1 MAKILIS
8 WFDFSISHSD
18 LHIAKF
24 DFTISRLA
32 SNFYGIS
39 AQMGTG
45 TIGTARNG
53 RISGMNGANGA
64 KGWMVRSVVG
74 SGCGDIAGDTGILGA
89 LHGAALEEP
98 AIVVFGQL
106 LPVCGGHRH
115 QLL

>member
-1 MAKILIS
+1 MEKILIS
-8 WFDFSISHSD
+8 WFDFSISHAD
-18 LHIAKF
+18 LHIAKV
-24 DFTISRLA
+24 DFTISRFA
-32 SNFYGIS
+32 SNFYAIS

-45 TIGTARNG
+45 AIGTAPDG
-53 RISGMNGANGA
+53 RILGMNGAT
-64 KGWMVRSVVG
+64 GWMARSVVG
-74 SGCGDIAGDTGILGA
+74 SGCGDIAGDAGILGA

>member
-8 WFDFSISHSD
+8 WFDFCISHSD

-24 DFTISRLA
+24 DFTVSRFA
-32 SNFYGIS
+32 SNFYAIS
-39 AQMGTG
+39 VQMGTG
-45 TIGTARNG
+45 TIGTAPDG
-53 RISGMNGANGA
+53 RISGMNGETGLIT
-64 KGWMVRSVVG
+64 RSVVG
-74 SGCGDIAGDTGILGA
+74 RGCGDIADDAGILGA

>member
-8 WFDFSISHSD
+8 WFDFCISHSD

-24 DFTISRLA
+24 DFTISRFA
-32 SNFYGIS
+32 SNFYAIS

-45 TIGTARNG
+45 TIGTAPDG
-53 RISGMNGANGA
+53 RISGMNGETR
-64 KGWMVRSVVG
+64 WMVRSVVG
-74 SGCGDIAGDTGILGA
+74 SGCGDIANNAGILGA

-98 AIVVFGQL
+98 AIVVFCQL

>member
-8 WFDFSISHSD
+8 WFDLSISHSN

-24 DFTISRLA
+24 DFTISRIA
-32 SNFYGIS
+32 SNFYAIS
-39 AQMGTG
+39 VQMGTG
-45 TIGTARNG
+45 AIGTARDG
-53 RISGMNGANGA
+53 GMPGMNGGT
-64 KGWMVRSVVG
+64 GWMARSVVG
-74 SGCGDIAGDTGILGA
+74 SGCSDIAGDTGILGA

-106 LPVCGGHRH
+106 LPVCSGHRH

>member
-1 MAKILIS
+1 MAEILIS

-24 DFTISRLA
+24 DFTISRFA
-32 SNFYGIS
+32 SHFYGIS

-45 TIGTARNG
+45 AIGTAPDG
-53 RISGMNGANGA
+53 RIVGMNGAT
-64 KGWMVRSVVG
+64 GWMTRSVVG

-89 LHGAALEEP
+89 LYGAALEEP

-106 LPVCGGHRH
+106 LPVCSGHRH

>member
-1 MAKILIS
+1 MSKILIS
-8 WFDFSISHSD
+8 WFDFCISHSD

-32 SNFYGIS
+32 SNFYTIS

-45 TIGTARNG
+45 TIGTAPDR
-53 RISGMNGANGA
+53 RISGMNGET
-64 KGWMVRSVVG
+64 GWMARSVIG
-74 SGCGDIAGDTGILGA
+74 SGCGDIAGDAGILGA

-98 AIVVFGQL
+98 AIVVFGQP

>member
-24 DFTISRLA
+24 DFTISRFA
-32 SNFYGIS
+32 SNFYAIS
-39 AQMGTG
+39 VQMGTG
-45 TIGTARNG
+45 AIGTAPDR
-53 RISGMNGANGA
+53 RISGMNGETGLIT
-64 KGWMVRSVVG
+64 RSVVG
-74 SGCGDIAGDTGILGA
+74 SGCGDIADDAGILGA
-89 LHGAALEEP
+89 LHGATLEEP

>member
-24 DFTISRLA
+24 DFTISRFA
-32 SNFYGIS
+32 SNFYGIPV
-39 AQMGTG
+39 QMGTG
-45 TIGTARNG
+45 AIGPAPDGRIVGRNG
-53 RISGMNGANGA
+53 ETGGMT
-64 KGWMVRSVVG
+64 RSVVG
-74 SGCGDIAGDTGILGA
+74 SGCGDIAGDAGILGA
-89 LHGAALEEP
+89 LYGAALEEP

-106 LPVCGGHRH
+106 LPVCSGHRH

>member
-8 WFDFSISHSD
+8 WFDFCISHAD

-24 DFTISRLA
+24 DFAISRFA
-32 SNFYGIS
+32 SSFYAIS
-39 AQMGTG
+39 VQMGTG
-45 TIGTARNG
+45 TIGTAPDG
-53 RISGMNGANGA
+53 RMSGMNGET
-64 KGWMVRSVVG
+64 GWMTRSVIG
-74 SGCGDIAGDTGILGA
+74 SGCGDIANNAGILGA

-115 QLL
+115 QIL

>member
-8 WFDFSISHSD
+8 WFDFSISHTD
-18 LHIAKF
+18 FHIAKF
-24 DFTISRLA
+24 DFTISRFA
-32 SNFYGIS
+32 SNFYAIS
-39 AQMGTG
+39 VQMGTG
-45 TIGTARNG
+45 ATKTAPDG
-53 RISGMNGANGA
+53 RMSGMNGAT
-64 KGWMVRSVVG
+64 GWMVRSVVG
-74 SGCGDIAGDTGILGA
+74 SGCGDITGDAGILGA

>member
-24 DFTISRLA
+24 DFTISRFA
-32 SNFYGIS
+32 SNFYAIS
-39 AQMGTG
+39 VQMGTG
-45 TIGTARNG
+45 TIGTAPDG
-53 RISGMNGANGA
+53 GISGMDGETG
-64 KGWMVRSVVG
+64 VITRSGVG
-74 SGCGDIAGDTGILGA
+74 RGCGDIAGDAGILGA

>member
-24 DFTISRLA
+24 DFTISRFA
-32 SNFYGIS
+32 SNFDGIS

-45 TIGTARNG
+45 TIGTAPDGG
-53 RISGMNGANGA
+53 RSGMNGET
-64 KGWMVRSVVG
+64 GWVARSVVG
-74 SGCGDIAGDTGILGA
+74 SGCGDIAGDAGILGA
-89 LHGAALEEP
+89 LYGAALEEP

-106 LPVCGGHRH
+106 LPVCGGHCH

>member
-24 DFTISRLA
+24 DFTISRFA
-32 SNFYGIS
+32 SNFYAIS
-39 AQMGTG
+39 VQMGTG
-45 TIGTARNG
+45 TIGTAPDG
-53 RISGMNGANGA
+53 RIAGMNGETGLIT
-64 KGWMVRSVVG
+64 RSVVG
-74 SGCGDIAGDTGILGA
+74 RGCGDIAGDAGILGA

>member
-1 MAKILIS
+1 MSKILIS
-8 WFDFSISHSD
+8 WFDFCISHSG

-24 DFTISRLA
+24 DFTISRFA

-39 AQMGTG
+39 VQMGTG
-45 TIGTARNG
+45 TIGTAPDG
-53 RISGMNGANGA
+53 RMSGMNGET
-64 KGWMVRSVVG
+64 GWMVRSVVG
-74 SGCGDIAGDTGILGA
+74 SGCGDIANNADILGA

>member
-8 WFDFSISHSD
+8 WFDFCISHAD

-24 DFTISRLA
+24 DFTISRFA
-32 SNFYGIS
+32 SNFYAIS
-39 AQMGTG
+39 VQMGTG
-45 TIGTARNG
+45 AIGTARNW
-53 RISGMNGANGA
+53 RISGMNGET
-64 KGWMVRSVVG
+64 GWMARSVIG
-74 SGCGDIAGDTGILGA
+74 SGCGDIAGDAGILGA

>member
-18 LHIAKF
+18 LDIAKF
-24 DFTISRLA
+24 DFTISRFA

-39 AQMGTG
+39 VQMDTG
-45 TIGTARNG
+45 AIGTAPDG
-53 RISGMNGANGA
+53 RMSDMNGET
-64 KGWMVRSVVG
+64 GWMARSVVG
-74 SGCGDIAGDTGILGA
+74 SGCGDIAGDAGILGA
-89 LHGAALEEP
+89 LHGAALEKP

>member
-24 DFTISRLA
+24 DFTISRFV
-32 SNFYGIS
+32 SNFYAIS
-39 AQMGTG
+39 VQVGTG
-45 TIGTARNG
+45 TIGTAPDG
-53 RISGMNGANGA
+53 RISGMHGEAGLIT
-64 KGWMVRSVVG
+64 RSVVG
-74 SGCGDIAGDTGILGA
+74 RGCGDIAGDAGILGA

>member
-18 LHIAKF
+18 LLIAKF
-24 DFTISRLA
+24 DFTISRFA
-32 SNFYGIS
+32 TNFYAIS
-39 AQMGTG
+39 VQMGTG
-45 TIGTARNG
+45 ATKTAPDG
-53 RISGMNGANGA
+53 RMSGMNGET
-64 KGWMVRSVVG
+64 GWMVRSVVG
-74 SGCGDIAGDTGILGA
+74 SGCGDIAGDAGILGA

>member
-8 WFDFSISHSD
+8 WFDFCISHSG

-24 DFTISRLA
+24 DFAISRFA

-45 TIGTARNG
+45 TIGTARNR
-53 RISGMNGANGA
+53 RISGMNGET
-64 KGWMVRSVVG
+64 GWMARSVIG
-74 SGCGDIAGDTGILGA
+74 SGCGDIAGDAGILGA
-89 LHGAALEEP
+89 LHGTALEES

>member
-24 DFTISRLA
+24 DFTISRFA
-32 SNFYGIS
+32 SNFYAIT
-39 AQMGTG
+39 AQMATG
-45 TIGTARNG
+45 AIGTARNG
-53 RISGMNGANGA
+53 RLSGMNRET
-64 KGWMVRSVVG
+64 GWMTRSVVG
-74 SGCGDIAGDTGILGA
+74 SGCGDIAGDTGILGV
-89 LHGAALEEP
+89 LHGAALEES

>member
-18 LHIAKF
+18 LDIAKF
-24 DFTISRLA
+24 DFTISRFA
-32 SNFYGIS
+32 SHFYAIS

-45 TIGTARNG
+45 AIGTAPDG
-53 RISGMNGANGA
+53 RMPGIDGET
-64 KGWMVRSVVG
+64 GWMARSVIG

-98 AIVVFGQL
+98 AIVIFGQL

>member
-8 WFDFSISHSD
+8 WFDFCISHSD
-18 LHIAKF
+18 LYIAKF
-24 DFTISRLA
+24 DFAISRFA
-32 SNFYGIS
+32 SNFYGIPV
-39 AQMGTG
+39 QMGTG
-45 TIGTARNG
+45 AIRTARIG
-53 RISGMNGANGA
+53 RISGMDGETE
-64 KGWMVRSVVG
+64 WMVRSVVG
-74 SGCGDIAGDTGILGA
+74 SGCGDIAGDADVLGA

>member
-24 DFTISRLA
+24 DFTISRFA
-32 SNFYGIS
+32 SNFYAIS
-39 AQMGTG
+39 VQMGTG
-45 TIGTARNG
+45 TIGTAPDGETGLITRSGVG
-53 RISGMNGANGA
+53 R
-64 KGWMVRSVVG
+64 
-74 SGCGDIAGDTGILGA
+74 GCGDIAGDAGILGA

>member
-8 WFDFSISHSD
+8 WFDFSISHAD
-18 LHIAKF
+18 LLIAKF
-24 DFTISRLA
+24 DFTISRFA
-32 SNFYGIS
+32 SNIYAIS
-39 AQMGTG
+39 AQMPTG
-45 TIGTARNG
+45 AIETTRNG
-53 RISGMNGANGA
+53 RMSGMNGET
-64 KGWMVRSVVG
+64 GWMTRSVIG
-74 SGCGDIAGDTGILGA
+74 SGCGDIANNAGILGA

>member
-8 WFDFSISHSD
+8 WFDFSISHAD

-24 DFTISRLA
+24 DFTISHFA
-32 SNFYGIS
+32 SNFYAIS
-39 AQMGTG
+39 VQMGTSA
-45 TIGTARNG
+45 IGTARNG
-53 RISGMNGANGA
+53 RISGINGEI
-64 KGWMVRSVVG
+64 GWMARSVVG
-74 SGCGDIAGDTGILGA
+74 SGCGNIAGDAGILGA

>member
-18 LHIAKF
+18 LDIAKF
-24 DFTISRLA
+24 DFTISRFA
-32 SNFYGIS
+32 SNFYGIPV
-39 AQMGTG
+39 QMGTG
-45 TIGTARNG
+45 AIGTAPDG
-53 RISGMNGANGA
+53 RRSGMDGET
-64 KGWMVRSVVG
+64 GWMARSVVG

-106 LPVCGGHRH
+106 LPVCSGHRH

>member
-18 LHIAKF
+18 LLIAKF
-24 DFTISRLA
+24 DFTISRFA
-32 SNFYGIS
+32 SNFYAIS
-39 AQMGTG
+39 VQMGMG
-45 TIGTARNG
+45 TIGTAPDG
-53 RISGMNGANGA
+53 RISGMNRETGLIT
-64 KGWMVRSVVG
+64 RSVVG
-74 SGCGDIAGDTGILGA
+74 SGNIAGDAGILGA

>member
-8 WFDFSISHSD
+8 WFDFCISHSD

-32 SNFYGIS
+32 SNFYDIS
-39 AQMGTG
+39 AQMATG
-45 TIGTARNG
+45 AIGTAPDR
-53 RISGMNGANGA
+53 RISGMIGET
-64 KGWMVRSVVG
+64 GWMVRSVVG
-74 SGCGDIAGDTGILGA
+74 SGCDDIADDAGILGA

>member
-1 MAKILIS
+1 MAEILIS

-32 SNFYGIS
+32 SNFYAIPT
-39 AQMGTG
+39 QMDTG
-45 TIGTARNG
+45 AIRTALIG
-53 RISGMNGANGA
+53 RISGMNGET
-64 KGWMVRSVVG
+64 GWMVRSVVG
-74 SGCGDIAGDTGILGA
+74 SGCGDITGDAGILGA